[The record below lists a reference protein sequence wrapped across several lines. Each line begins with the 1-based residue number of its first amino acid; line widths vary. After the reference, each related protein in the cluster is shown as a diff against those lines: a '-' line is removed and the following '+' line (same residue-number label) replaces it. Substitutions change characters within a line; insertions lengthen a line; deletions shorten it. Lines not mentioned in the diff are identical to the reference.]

1 MRLGLRSSRSLD
13 ISTLGKTSFNGV
25 FNFGGIMILSKTATN
40 FVLALV
46 ATFAVASQ
54 VEAANSNRA
63 RANKAETTNAIEE
76 LNPFAPDIEQ
86 QLEKLDKEYRRTT
99 NKSPWLDGINPLARS
114 ATGGCYRSSC
124 AVYAYV
130 RRSDQKMYLYV
141 NGNPYAEYLV
151 STGAPGHDTPNFDR
165 HPNGRVY
172 DKYSSST
179 FPGGNYAGLGNMPY
193 AVFIQG
199 GFAVHGTPKG
209 NWSKLG
215 RKASH
220 GCVRIHPDNAFTFNR
235 LVRQYGVDNVWI
247 TIGE

>member
-1 MRLGLRSSRSLD
+1 MRLRLRSLRSLD
-13 ISTLGKTSFNGV
+13 ISTLETSNLRGV
-25 FNFGGIMILSKTATN
+25 NVTSSKAVLN
-40 FVLALV
+40 LVLALV
-46 ATFAVASQ
+46 ATFAVAS
-54 VEAANSNRA
+54 ESNAANGNR
-63 RANKAETTNAIEE
+63 RSTNKAAATADTTNAIEE
-76 LNPFAPDIEQ
+76 LNPFAPDIEE
-86 QLEKLDKEYRRTT
+86 QLEKLDQQYREAT
-99 NKSPWLDGINPLARS
+99 NKSPWLDGIAPLARRS
-114 ATGGCYRSSC
+114 SGNCYRSSC

-209 NWSKLG
+209 NWKNLG

-220 GCVRIHPDNAFTFNR
+220 GCVRVHPDNAFTFNR

-247 TIGE
+247 TIGD